1 MDFRNDEL
9 LHVNSD
15 SLKEIANETAREN
28 KAMLIIARKSKA
40 DSKTMKIATLIAT
53 IYLPVSLVTV
63 SFLLC

>member
-9 LHVNSD
+9 LRANSI

-40 DSKTMKIATLIAT
+40 DSRMMKIATLIGT
-53 IYLPVSLVTV
+53 IYLPLSLVTV